1 MSSYLVAA
9 RDLHKWF
16 PIRGGILGRT
26 VGWVKAVDG
35 ISLSI
40 RKGET
45 VGLVGESGCGKTTL
59 GRAMMRLTEPTS
71 GNVSFDGTDITS
83 LKAKKLKPF
92 RRRMQVVFQDPY
104 ASLDPRQ
111 TVRSALLEPMKV
123 HKIFSNKKQ
132 ANLAAEKLAEEV
144 GLNRDHLARYPH
156 EFSGGQRQRIA
167 IARALAVNPDFLML
181 DEPTSSLDVSVQA
194 QILKL
199 LKELQKR
206 HELTYLFISHNL
218 SVIRYMCHRIAVMYL
233 GRIVEVADTVE
244 IYERPKHP
252 YTHALLSSAPI
263 PDPRQRKGATVLR
276 GDVPSLLNIPSACRF
291 RTRCPFATEKCARDA
306 PFLTEVEPGHWVECH
321 YDIDF
326 PSGRSVERL

>member
-1 MSSYLVAA
+1 M
-9 RDLHKWF
+9 
-16 PIRGGILGRT
+16 
-26 VGWVKAVDG
+26 
-35 ISLSI
+35 
-40 RKGET
+40 RK
-45 VGLVGESGCGKTTL
+45 LLAFALLPFMLSGCGKTTL
-59 GRAMMRLTEPTS
+59 GRTMIKLTDPTS
-71 GNVSFDGTDITS
+71 GNVTFDGNDITR
-83 LKAKKLKPF
+83 LKAKELKPL

-123 HKIFSNKKQ
+123 HKIFSDKKQ
-132 ANLAAEKLAEEV
+132 ANIAAEKLAEEV
-144 GLNRDHLARYPH
+144 GLNRDHLSRYPH

-167 IARALAVNPDFLML
+167 IARALAVNPDFLLL

-194 QILKL
+194 QILNL

-218 SVIRYMCHRIAVMYL
+218 AVIRHMCHRIAVMYL
-233 GRIVEVADTVE
+233 GRIVEVADTLE

-263 PDPRQRKGATVLR
+263 PDPTQRKGRAALL
-276 GDVPSLLNIPSACRF
+276 GDVPSLLNIPSGCRF

-306 PFLTEVEPGHWVECH
+306 PFLTEVERGHWVECH

-326 PSGRSVERL
+326 ISGASVERP